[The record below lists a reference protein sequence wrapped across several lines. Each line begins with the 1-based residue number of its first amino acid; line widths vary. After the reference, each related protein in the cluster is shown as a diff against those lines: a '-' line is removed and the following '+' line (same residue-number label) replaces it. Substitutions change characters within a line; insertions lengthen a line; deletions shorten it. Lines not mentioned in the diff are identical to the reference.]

1 MEQASKYAVGVQ
13 NDTDARIQKVGFGE
27 LSRLNRLFI
36 QSIDDGFDYF
46 NDSFKKTLAKQH
58 NLPRLA
64 KAYFSPKA
72 SLFVA
77 KEGSQASKLH
87 AYCFVRQDGRIAYLY
102 WMYVQ
107 PAVRGTGLGSRLLD
121 TAMDEARR
129 RNVDSLQ
136 LITHDKEAFYQRA
149 GFVPIRHVSGL
160 LGGAD
165 MVMMEYRF

>member
-1 MEQASKYAVGVQ
+1 MEQASKYAVGAQ
-13 NDTDARIQKVGFGE
+13 HDADALIQKVRLNE
-27 LSRLNRLFI
+27 LNRLNRFFM
-36 QSIDDGFDYF
+36 QSIDEGFDYF

-64 KAYFSPKA
+64 KAYLSPKA
-72 SLFVA
+72 ALFVVKDRA
-77 KEGSQASKLH
+77 QVDSLH
-87 AYCFVRQDGRIAYLY
+87 GYCFVRQDGPIAYLY

-107 PAVRGTGLGSRLLD
+107 PAVRGSGLGVRLLD
-121 TAMDEARR
+121 AAMHEARR
-129 RNVDSLQ
+129 RKVDSLQ
-136 LITHDKEAFYQRA
+136 LITHDKEEFYARA

>member
-1 MEQASKYAVGVQ
+1 MERVDKNAVG
-13 NDTDARIQKVGFGE
+13 AQKDVSVMIHRVGLLE
-27 LSRLNRLFI
+27 INRLNKLFI
-36 QSIDDGFDYF
+36 QSIDDGFGYF
-46 NDSFKKTLAKQH
+46 NSSFKRLLAKQH
-58 NLPRLA
+58 NLPRLT

-72 SLFVA
+72 ALFVA
-77 KEGSQASKLH
+77 KDGPQMSKLQ
-87 AYCFVRQDGRIAYLY
+87 AYCFVRQDGPIAYLY
-102 WMYVQ
+102 WMYVH
-107 PAVRGTGLGSRLLD
+107 PSVRGMGLGERLLN

-136 LITHDKEAFYQRA
+136 LITHDKEGFYKRA

>member
-1 MEQASKYAVGVQ
+1 MEQVSKYVDTQ
-13 NDTDARIQKVGFGE
+13 NDTSVVIQKVGFGE
-27 LSRLNRLFI
+27 LNRLNKLFI
-36 QSIDDGFDYF
+36 QSIDDGFGYF
-46 NDSFKKTLAKQH
+46 DDSFKETLAKQH
-58 NLPRLA
+58 NLPRLV
-64 KAYFSPKA
+64 KAYLSPKA

-77 KEGSQASKLH
+77 KEGSQIDELK
-87 AYCFVRQDGRIAYLY
+87 AYCFVRQDGLIAYLY

-107 PAVRGTGLGSRLLD
+107 PSVRGTGLGTRLLD

-165 MVMMEYRF
+165 MVMMEHRF